1 MAKPSSPKHLG
12 AAATSSALVRLREL
26 ASAAKPPTRRSS
38 AKSAAKQATAKA
50 EKATAKA
57 EKATAKPVVATAP
70 AVTPVGEEHT
80 PTVAPELSTGA
91 GVLSRVA
98 VMLARVPK
106 EHVAAP
112 EQPVP
117 HLISESLALLA
128 VARRYAD
135 KLGKIGFS
143 DAMLDGLQLYA
154 QALHEAQAQL
164 DSLRGKHITQAEQ
177 KAFLQASELRTQL
190 LLAGRLV
197 LRKDRK
203 ALEALDAIAEGDG
216 LADLARDLLDLALV
230 VETYPTDLARLGL
243 GVEAVVKARELAKKL
258 TAKLDAQKPKTD
270 AERAAEDLRNRAA
283 TVLQE
288 LIAEARL
295 GGAYLFRKEPRV
307 ALLFTATHLSRRR
320 GSR

>member
-50 EKATAKA
+50 EQATAKA